1 MRKNRD
7 KKMTYLKA
15 IALLAG
21 SWWAYKI
28 SKPKS
33 KVEFGELELVGVDDS
48 SDKFY
53 ELSMSD
59 MEQNKLLGLLR
70 TKLSLAGIK
79 MGQYKDWGEYMF
91 LLLCQYVR
99 DGKMLKTQ
107 AIYLF
112 ASALHEQDNFT
123 LFRERYNNVT
133 ASELRKHKGKALQDL
148 KNYIADCKQK
158 GLNVD
163 LCVYFERN
171 YGSSSWSIDQYKAK
185 KNLGN
190 VNIGDGGKY
199 YGRGYMQLTGRVS
212 YERISEWSGIDFVSN
227 PDALIN
233 HKYLMAKYTIHLVM
247 GWIKVRHLGITGVI
261 LPKYVNDKTTDYYKA
276 RSAINGIDPKQQA
289 KILPLVSKVE
299 KIFNT
304 IL

>member
-1 MRKNRD
+1 
-7 KKMTYLKA
+7 
-15 IALLAG
+15 
-21 SWWAYKI
+21 
-28 SKPKS
+28 KPKS
-33 KVEFGELELVGVDDS
+33 KVEFGELELVRVHDS

-53 ELSMSD
+53 ELSMSEL
-59 MEQNKLLGLLR
+59 EQNKLLGLLR

-79 MGQYKDWGEYMF
+79 IGKYKDWCEYMF
-91 LLLCQYVR
+91 LLLCQYVK
-99 DGKMLKTQ
+99 DGKMLKKQ

-112 ASALHEQDNFT
+112 ASALHEQDKFT

-148 KNYIADCKQK
+148 KNYIEDCKQK
-158 GLNVD
+158 GLNAD

-171 YGSSSWSIDQYKAK
+171 YGSSSWSIDIPKAK
-185 KNLGN
+185 GLGN

-233 HKYLMAKYTIHLVM
+233 YKYLMAKYTVHLAM

-261 LPKYVNDKTTDYYKA
+261 LPQFINENVTNYYKA
-276 RSAINGIDPKQQA
+276 RRTINAIDPKQQA
-289 KILPLVSKVE
+289 VILPLVSKVE

>member
-1 MRKNRD
+1 
-7 KKMTYLKA
+7 
-15 IALLAG
+15 
-21 SWWAYKI
+21 

-148 KNYIADCKQK
+148 KNYIEDCKQK
-158 GLNVD
+158 GLNAD

-171 YGSSSWSIDQYKAK
+171 YGSSSWSIDIPKAK
-185 KNLGN
+185 GLGN
-190 VNIGDGGKY
+190 VNVGDGGKY
-199 YGRGYMQLTGRVS
+199 YGRGVFQLTGRVS
-212 YERISEWSGIDFVSN
+212 YQRLKDYSGIDFIAN
-227 PDALIN
+227 PDLLLQY
-233 HKYLMAKYTIHLVM
+233 KYLDIHYVIHLIM
-247 GWIKVRHLGITGVI
+247 GWITVGSKGITGVI
-261 LPKYVNDKTTDYYKA
+261 LPQFINENVTNYYKA
-276 RSAINGIDPKQQA
+276 RRTINAIDPKQQA

-304 IL
+304 ML